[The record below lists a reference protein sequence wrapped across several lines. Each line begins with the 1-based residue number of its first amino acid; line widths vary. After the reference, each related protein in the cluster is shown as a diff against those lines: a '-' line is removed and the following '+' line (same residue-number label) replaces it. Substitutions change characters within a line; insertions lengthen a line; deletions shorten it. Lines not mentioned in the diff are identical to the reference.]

1 MVSRAAVACHCE
13 EGRDASASR
22 SRRSVAVV
30 PRLAGWRHNIL
41 FAMLVLLLIGC
52 TPASPSGTADP
63 ADTAIPPESA
73 FLTPAPPTESP
84 PIEGISAQQIR
95 NADYQLGFTDVPRT
109 VQFTNGVFQQGAAGS
124 ADFMEIRVT
133 DFIALGDLNGDGV
146 NEAAALISENYGG
159 TGVFVFLALYVEQAE
174 QPVFLTSAFI
184 DDRPAVDG
192 IGFENGEIF
201 LLVTTHGAEDPF
213 CCPTLRNERHYRLIN
228 NQLELT
234 DYVTFTPDG
243 RPRTITI
250 ESPANGSEVFSS
262 VQIRGR
268 VAIAPF
274 ENNLTYRIYD
284 LGGVELSAGAMP
296 VTAPDLGAP
305 GTFNQM
311 IPLGNILSGVVI
323 RIEIQDISAAD
334 GSLFAMDSV
343 ELVVK

>member
-1 MVSRAAVACHCE
+1 MVSRRALNFRAE
-13 EGRDASASR
+13 RSERILRTQSKRGRSN
-22 SRRSVAVV
+22 
-30 PRLAGWRHNIL
+30 L
-41 FAMLVLLLIGC
+41 LVLCLILSIIGC

-63 ADTAIPPESA
+63 ASLTSSPEVTVPSP
-73 FLTPAPPTESP
+73 LPPTALP
-84 PIEGISAQQIR
+84 PLTGISPQQIR
-95 NADYQLGFTDVPRT
+95 NAEYQLGFTDVPRT
-109 VQFTNGVFQQGAAGS
+109 VLFTNGIFQQGAAGT

-133 DFIALGDLNGDGV
+133 DFIALGDINGDGV

-159 TGVFVFLALYVEQAE
+159 TGVFVFLALYVEQNG
-174 QPVFLTSAFI
+174 QPVFLTSVFI

-192 IGFENGEIF
+192 VRFENGEIF
-201 LLVTTHGAEDPF
+201 LHVTTHGAEDPF

-228 NQLELT
+228 NQLEMT

-250 ESPANGSEVFSS
+250 ESPANGSDVFSS
-262 VQIRGR
+262 VQLRGS

-274 ENNLTYRIYD
+274 ENNLAYRIYD
-284 LGGVELSAGAMP
+284 VGGVELSAGAITVAAADP
-296 VTAPDLGAP
+296 GAP
-305 GTFNQM
+305 GTFDQM
-311 IPLGNILSGVVI
+311 IPLGNILSGAVI